1 MAQPGEFCG
10 WIFNWTGRRHF
21 ETAAAP
27 CMLTPN
33 PASFSD
39 TMTDS
44 GTTRPQTRI
53 VGTPQIR
60 KEGVDKVLGRAKYV
74 DDLEREGMWHGATV
88 RSTIPRG
95 RIRAIH
101 YDPHIDWSEFVV
113 VTAADI
119 PGTNQIQMISA
130 DQPCLAA
137 DAVNHCDEAVVLL
150 AHPDK
155 RRLPQAVAA
164 VRIEYD
170 PLPAVLSIEDSE
182 TQQEIIWES
191 HSDALGNY
199 GGNIFKQFHLEKG
212 NVDEVWATAAHIV
225 EGEYRTGA
233 QEHLYIENNGMIAE
247 YSEEDG
253 ITVWGSLQCPFYVHK
268 SLMAVFDLSVERVRV
283 IQTETGG
290 AFGGKEDY
298 PSVIASHAGL
308 LAKKARR
315 PIKMVYD
322 RMEDLAATTKRHPS
336 RTRHRTAVD
345 KSGKLLAMEIDLATD
360 GGAYATLSSTVLSR
374 ATLHSTGPYVCPNV
388 RITSRAWATNTVP
401 YGAFRGFGAP
411 QSIFAIER
419 HMEQI
424 ARAVGIDSA
433 ELRRRNFLH
442 DGDSTATEQVMREP
456 VILDTLLARALQESD
471 YTAKRERFMREN
483 RHSAIK
489 RGMGIA
495 AFYHGAGFTGSGER
509 YLNSL
514 AGIDVTAQGKARVL
528 VSSTE
533 FGQGTNTILTQIA
546 AESLGLSYDDVAM
559 APCDTHLI
567 PNSGPTVASRTS
579 MVVGHLIERSGH
591 QLIAWLQEHA
601 GLGESYTRNE
611 FFAACDRYREQH
623 GKVES
628 LCRYEAP
635 PNVYWDDQKYRGEA
649 YPTFAWAVYV
659 AEIAVDTMTYSA
671 EVTNFYTVQ
680 EVGRVLNPTLASGQI
695 EGGVAQGIGYALYEK
710 VLLKN
715 GHMFNN
721 QMTNY
726 IMPTAADVPPISVF
740 FEEIPFAYGAYG
752 AKGIGEL
759 PHDGPAPAILNAIQ
773 DATGESFT
781 SIPLLPEDIFLR
793 MAVRA
798 PHEELAPV

>member
-1 MAQPGEFCG
+1 M
-10 WIFNWTGRRHF
+10 
-21 ETAAAP
+21 TASP
-27 CMLTPN
+27 K
-33 PASFSD
+33 
-39 TMTDS
+39 
-44 GTTRPQTRI
+44 TRSQTRI

-95 RIRAIH
+95 KILNIH
-101 YDPHIDWSEFVV
+101 FDPDVDWTEFVI

-119 PGTNQIQMISA
+119 PGKNHIQMIAA
-130 DQPCLAA
+130 DQPCLASEM
-137 DAVNHCDEAVVLL
+137 VNHSDEAILLL

-155 RRLPQAVAA
+155 RRLPAAVAA
-164 VRIEYD
+164 VRIEYE
-170 PLPAVLSIEDSE
+170 PLPAVLSIEESE
-182 TQQEIIWES
+182 TQKEIIWGPPTAE
-191 HSDALGNY
+191 
-199 GGNIFKQFHLEKG
+199 GNIFKQFHLEKG
-212 NVDEVWATAAHIV
+212 NVDGVWATAAHIV
-225 EGEYRTGA
+225 TGEYRTGA
-233 QEHLYIENNGMIAE
+233 QEHLYIENNGMIAG
-247 YSEEDG
+247 YSDQDG
-253 ITVWGSLQCPFYVHK
+253 LTVWGSLQCPFYVHK
-268 SLMAVFDLSVERVRV
+268 SLVAVFDLPAEKVRV

-298 PSVIASHAGL
+298 PSIIAAHAGL
-308 LAKKARR
+308 LARKARR

-345 KSGKLLAMEIDLATD
+345 KDGKLLAMEIELATD
-360 GGAYATLSSTVLSR
+360 GGAYSTLSSTVLSR
-374 ATLHSTGPYVCPNV
+374 ATLHATGPYLCPNV
-388 RITSRAWATNTVP
+388 RIRSRTWATNTVP

-424 ARAVGIDSA
+424 ALAAGIDSV

-442 DGDSTATEQVMREP
+442 DGDTTATEQVMREP
-456 VILDTLLARALQESD
+456 VILDTLLERALQESG
-471 YTAKRERFMREN
+471 YEAKREQFARDNPN
-483 RHSAIK
+483 RAIK
-489 RGMGIA
+489 RGMGLA
-495 AFYHGAGFTGSGER
+495 AFYHGSGFTGSGER

-514 AGIDVTAQGKARVL
+514 AGIDVTPQGKVRVL

-546 AESLGLSYDDVAM
+546 AESLGLSYDDVEM
-559 APCDTHLI
+559 APCDTHNI

-579 MVVGHLIERSGH
+579 MVVGHLIEKSGH
-591 QLIAWLQEHA
+591 QLISLLQESY
-601 GLGESYTRNE
+601 GLSEHYTGSE
-611 FFAACDRYREQH
+611 FFSACHRYREQC

-635 PNVYWDDQKYRGEA
+635 PNIFWDDQKYRGEA
-649 YPTFAWAVYV
+649 YPAFAWAVYV
-659 AEIAVDTMTYSA
+659 AEVAVDITTYSA
-671 EVTNFYTVQ
+671 EVTNFYAVQ
-680 EVGRVLNPTLASGQI
+680 EVGRVLNPTLAAGQI
-695 EGGVAQGIGYALYEK
+695 EGGVAQAVGYALYEK

-726 IMPTAADVPPISVF
+726 IMPTAADVPPIAVF
-740 FEEIPFAYGAYG
+740 FEEIPFNYGAYG

-773 DATGESFT
+773 DATGENFT

-793 MAVRA
+793 MAIRTL
-798 PHEELAPV
+798 HEEPAPV

>member
-1 MAQPGEFCG
+1 
-10 WIFNWTGRRHF
+10 
-21 ETAAAP
+21 
-27 CMLTPN
+27 MLTPN
-33 PASFSD
+33 PTSFAHP
-39 TMTDS
+39 MTES
-44 GTTRPQTRI
+44 RTTRSQTRI
-53 VGTPQIR
+53 VGTPQVR

-74 DDLEREGMWHGATV
+74 DDLEREGMWYGATV
-88 RSTIPRG
+88 RSSIPRG
-95 RIRAIH
+95 LIRAIH
-101 YDPHIDWSEFVV
+101 YDPRIDWSEFAV
-113 VTAADI
+113 VTAADV
-119 PGTNQIQMISA
+119 PGKNQIQMIAA

-137 DAVNHCDEAVVLL
+137 DTVNHCDEAVVLL

-155 RRLPQAVAA
+155 RRLPEAVAA

-170 PLPAVLSIEDSE
+170 LLPAVLSIEESE
-182 TQQEIIWES
+182 KQREIIWEPNS
-191 HSDALGNY
+191 EILGKY
-199 GGNIFKQFHLEKG
+199 GGNIFKEFHLEKG
-212 NVDEVWATAAHIV
+212 DVDKVWATAAHIV
-225 EGEYRTGA
+225 KGEYRTGA

-247 YSEEDG
+247 YSDEDG

-268 SLMAVFDLSVERVRV
+268 SLMAVFDLPAEQVRV

-298 PSVIASHAGL
+298 PSVLASHAGL
-308 LAKKARR
+308 LAMKARR
-315 PIKMVYD
+315 PIKMIYD

-336 RTRHRTAVD
+336 RTQHRTAVD
-345 KSGKLLAMEIDLATD
+345 KDGKLLAMEIEIATD

-411 QSIFAIER
+411 QTIFAIER

-424 ARAVGIDSA
+424 ARAVDLDSA

-442 DGDSTATEQVMREP
+442 DGDSTATEQIMREP
-456 VILDTLLARALQESD
+456 VILDTLLERAMIESG
-471 YTAKRERFMREN
+471 YTAKRERFAREN
-483 RHSAIK
+483 PHSPIK
-489 RGMGIA
+489 RGMGLA
-495 AFYHGAGFTGSGER
+495 AFYHGSGFTGSGER

-514 AGIDVTAQGKARVL
+514 AGIDVTPQSQVRVL

-546 AESLGLSYDDVAM
+546 AESLGVSYDDVEM

-579 MVVGHLIERSGH
+579 MVVGRLIERSGH
-591 QLIAWLQEHA
+591 QLIASLQQSA
-601 GLGESYTRNE
+601 GLGASYTRPD
-611 FFAACDRYREQH
+611 FFAACERYREQC

-649 YPTFAWAVYV
+649 YPAFAWAVYV
-659 AEIAVDTMTYSA
+659 AEVAVDTTIYSA

-680 EVGRVLNPTLASGQI
+680 EVGRVLNPTLAAGQI
-695 EGGVAQGIGYALYEK
+695 EGGVAQGVGYALYEK

-715 GHMFNN
+715 GHMYNN

-726 IMPTAADVPPISVF
+726 IMPTAADVPPIYVV
-740 FEEIPFAYGAYG
+740 FEEIPFDYGAYG

-773 DATGESFT
+773 DATGESFA
-781 SIPLLPEDIFLR
+781 SIPLLPEDIFVR
-793 MAVRA
+793 MAARTL
-798 PHEELAPV
+798 HEEPAPV